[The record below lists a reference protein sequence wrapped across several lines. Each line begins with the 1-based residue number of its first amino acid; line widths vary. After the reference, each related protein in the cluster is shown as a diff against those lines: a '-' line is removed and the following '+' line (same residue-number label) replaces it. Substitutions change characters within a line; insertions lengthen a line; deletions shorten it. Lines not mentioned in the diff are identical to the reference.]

1 MPNALASSQT
11 QISKTENGMVSI
23 TTVCPFC
30 QKPHSVTM
38 NADAWAKGFKA
49 YQDGADIQ
57 YAFPFL
63 SVVDRELL
71 ITGICDECWNSIF
84 K

>member
-1 MPNALASSQT
+1 MYALSLESTQVNQMPGN
-11 QISKTENGMVSI
+11 QIQI

-30 QKPHSVTM
+30 QKPHSFYTD
-38 NADAWAKGFKA
+38 ADAWAKGFKA